1 MTPIVLI
8 LGNGLSRLAFHDAIL
23 AHKGPV
29 WGCNRVFIDY
39 GANLTAIAGHVDV
52 MEEAKSWRDKHGQKY
67 DIFGIDESLSC
78 PEIYRKDTGSTLVA
92 EALTRGFF
100 VIACGFDL
108 GGADVYSPGHEKK
121 NKSTWVTRWR
131 LIFQKFDPERVT
143 FWGYDHKPYLLSY
156 RPANEY
162 AKKYT
167 RGEAHLPDP
176 DYAATLKN
184 WDNNYSRVWE
194 HIPKMTLRN
203 NGGRDWTFNE
213 SPEKL
218 SAGGSIILPEFVAK
232 KYAELYRRELVA
244 VPL

>member
-1 MTPIVLI
+1 M
-8 LGNGLSRLAFHDAIL
+8 
-23 AHKGPV
+23 
-29 WGCNRVFIDY
+29 
-39 GANLTAIAGHVDV
+39 
-52 MEEAKSWRDKHGQKY
+52 
-67 DIFGIDESLSC
+67 
-78 PEIYRKDTGSTLVA
+78 LVA
-92 EALTRGFF
+92 EALTRGHN

-131 LIFQKFDPERVT
+131 LIFQKFDPVRVT

-162 AKKYT
+162 AKRYT
-167 RGEAHLPDP
+167 RGEEHIPGVP
-176 DYAATLKN
+176 VTKTDYS
-184 WDNNYSRVWE
+184 DIWE